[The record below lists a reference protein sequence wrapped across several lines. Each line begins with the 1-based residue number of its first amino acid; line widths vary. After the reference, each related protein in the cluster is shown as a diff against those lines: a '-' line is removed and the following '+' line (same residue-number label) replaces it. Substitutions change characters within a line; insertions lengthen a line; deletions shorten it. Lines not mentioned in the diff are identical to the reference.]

1 MKFTLDSRLFA
12 VCAFG
17 ALLTFSTSAD
27 QSARRKVILD
37 TDIGADLDDQVAV
50 AYLAQEPL
58 CELVGVTTVG
68 GGSHVRASM
77 VSSILRHVGRGDVP
91 VFPGVTNGVSRNTR
105 VGGNGPNVGQILAK
119 WAHDEYR
126 PGNKAVEF
134 MRRTIRENPGEISLI
149 AIGPFSN
156 VATLF
161 REDPEIPSLIREL
174 VVMGGNFSGEIEWN
188 ALCDPE
194 ATAVI
199 YDMWKGPGRFLSVG
213 NDVTGKTHMNEA
225 EARRFFEGRRSLGPA
240 YDLAQAWLNSHHYAI
255 LHDPLACV
263 ALFHPEVCTT
273 AKARIVVSL
282 DGATAGSCT
291 RIPPWYSRV
300 LAAPDAQVAP
310 EPHTVATDANVGLF
324 YEILSKCLK

>member
-1 MKFTLDSRLFA
+1 MNYIVKTTITTAVFA
-12 VCAFG
+12 AVVFVA
-17 ALLTFSTSAD
+17 SAD
-27 QSARRKVILD
+27 QSAVRKVILD

-68 GGSHVRASM
+68 GGSHVRAEM
-77 VSSILRHVGRGDVP
+77 VSAILRHVGRGDVP
-91 VFPGVTNGVSRNTR
+91 VFPGVTNGVSRNSR
-105 VGGNGPNVGQILAK
+105 VGGGGPKVGPILAK
-119 WAHDEYR
+119 WAHDAYQ

-134 MRRTIRENPGEISLI
+134 MRRTIRGNPGEITLV

-161 REDPEIPSLIREL
+161 REDPEIPSLLREL

-194 ATAVI
+194 ATAAI
-199 YDMWKGPGRFLSVG
+199 YDLWKGPGRFLSVG
-213 NDVTGKTHMNEA
+213 NDVTGKTYLNEA
-225 EARRFFEGRRSLGPA
+225 DVRRFFEGRRSLGPA
-240 YDLAQAWLNSHHYAI
+240 YDLAQDWLNSRHYGI

-263 ALFHPEVCTT
+263 ALFHPEVCTY
-273 AKARIVVSL
+273 AKARVKVSL
-282 DGATAGSCT
+282 DGATAGACT
-291 RIPPWYSRV
+291 RIPAWYSRV
-300 LAAPDAQVAP
+300 LAAPGTKADPA
-310 EPHTVATDANVGLF
+310 PHTVATDVNVGLF